1 MKELIIKIKKT
12 NPEQHEKFNAGLTGN
27 IEESFIIG
35 FPNDRAII
43 ANSQTGI
50 RSIINA
56 YKETL
61 KTQDEL

>member
-1 MKELIIKIKKT
+1 MKELIIKIKKANT
-12 NPEQHEKFNAGLTGN
+12 EQHEKFNAGLSGI

-43 ANSQTGI
+43 ANGQVGI
-50 RSIINA
+50 RKIINA